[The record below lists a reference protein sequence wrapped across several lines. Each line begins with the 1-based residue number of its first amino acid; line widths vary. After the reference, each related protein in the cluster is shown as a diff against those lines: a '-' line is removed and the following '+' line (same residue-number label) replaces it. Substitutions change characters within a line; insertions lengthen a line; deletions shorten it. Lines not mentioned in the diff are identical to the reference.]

1 MIYAEYIEH
10 DRFLPI
16 QIFHKFGLQDSW
28 SSDEDVKIANLG
40 RAERLA
46 PGPSVICLW
55 RHRGLARMDE
65 WEASFRT
72 PETQRDPGFQATRLA
87 IHFVEAGLYD
97 ELVGGTAP
105 LGKGL
110 HVAEFFA
117 PAEDVEDAAI
127 ATHFTERA
135 RRLGVGTLD
144 LVMRRVGTLGPD
156 PGGLALWTFAGYAA
170 AEPLL
175 REKHK
180 GHALRPL
187 RTGLYWNFE
196 DSLV

>member
-16 QIFHKFGLQDSW
+16 QIFHHIGRQAGW
-28 SSDEDVKIANLG
+28 SSTEDVKVANLG

-72 PETQRDPGFQATRLA
+72 PDAIRDPAFQATRLGV
-87 IHFVEAGLYD
+87 HFVEAGLYD
-97 ELVGGTAP
+97 EVVAGPP
-105 LGKGL
+105 LEGGL
-110 HVAEFFA
+110 HVVEFFA
-117 PAEDVEDAAI
+117 PGDAANEAI
-127 ATHFTERA
+127 DDHFRA
-135 RRLGVGTLD
+135 RAEGHASAKLD
-144 LVMRRVGTLGPD
+144 FVLRRVGTVGPD
-156 PGGLALWTFAGYAA
+156 PGGLAVWTSAGYAA

-175 REKHK
+175 RERHG
-180 GHALRPL
+180 GHALGPL
-187 RTGLYWNFE
+187 RTGLYWNF
-196 DSLV
+196 DDALI

>member
-55 RHRGLARMDE
+55 RHRGLGRMDE

-72 PETQRDPGFQATRLA
+72 PEAQRDAGFQATRLA
-87 IHFVEAGLYD
+87 IRFVEAGLYD
-97 ELVGGTAP
+97 ELIGGTAP

-110 HVAEFFA
+110 HVVEFFA
-117 PAEDVEDAAI
+117 ADEDVANAAI
-127 ATHFTERA
+127 ADHFSGRA
-135 RRLGVGTLD
+135 RALGAGSLD
-144 LVMRRVGTLGPD
+144 LVMRRLGTVGPD
-156 PGGLALWTFAGYAA
+156 PGGLAIWTFEGYAA

-175 REKHK
+175 RARHG
-180 GHALRPL
+180 GHRLRPL

-196 DSLV
+196 DSLI